1 MPDHRAV
8 YIVVH
13 EPTFAVEELRSFWAN
28 LPRYGELWVER
39 PDGSRVCAL
48 LSSHAAWLMYLRHEG
63 DAGFST
69 RNSGYSGP
77 PDATLEFMLSNHQV
91 DRYPVAWTY
100 PTGDV
105 LPALERFA
113 TEGAFPSWIEWHN
126 DSADSSS
133 PPTAG

>member
-8 YIVVH
+8 HIVVH

-39 PDGSRVCAL
+39 PDGSRICAL
-48 LSSHAAWLMYLRHEG
+48 LSSHSVWVMYLRYEG

-77 PDATLEFMLSNHQV
+77 QDATLEFMLGNDQV
-91 DRYPVAWTY
+91 DGSTAPWERTVSPN
-100 PTGDV
+100 DV
-105 LPALERFA
+105 DGGVDRFLLKRTRWYRA
-113 TEGAFPSWIEWHN
+113 
-126 DSADSSS
+126 SSS
-133 PPTAG
+133 RDGHGSGRV